1 MCVFMY
7 LCNINKYLQRV
18 LCPLNCIIIMS
29 MSFVEK
35 QKQTQLTERRVVV
48 HTVNMAY
55 QYVAAVN
62 ANSRLKFTTSGA
74 RMQHIC
80 CFCGACSGLLAFC
93 VSGIY

>member
-35 QKQTQLTERRVVV
+35 QKQTHVV
-48 HTVNMAY
+48 HTVNMAN